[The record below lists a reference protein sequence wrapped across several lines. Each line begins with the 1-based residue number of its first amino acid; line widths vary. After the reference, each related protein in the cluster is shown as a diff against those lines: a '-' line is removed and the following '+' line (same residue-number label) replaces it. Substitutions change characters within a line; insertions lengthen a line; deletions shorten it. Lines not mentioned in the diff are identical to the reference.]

1 MKTSVIIPTFNESL
15 LLADTLSR
23 VQQHSPHEVIIGD
36 GGSTD
41 DTVAIARQMGVRVVD
56 SACGRAIQMNAA
68 AQEATGDLLMFL
80 HADSHIESSGYKKMV
95 DTMSRE
101 NYVGGAFSLHIQSD
115 LPSIKTISRLATL
128 RSRHLNL
135 AYGDQAI
142 FVKAEAFRALNG
154 FSPLPICE
162 DLDFFLKLKKHGR
175 VVILKEKAVTSS
187 RRWMKEGVT
196 FTTARNIAI
205 ATLFLLGFPPAQLS
219 KWYLPK
225 R

>member
-1 MKTSVIIPTFNESL
+1 MKTSIIIPTFNESL
-15 LLADTLSR
+15 LLADTLAR
-23 VQQHSPHEVIIGD
+23 VQQHDPYEVIVGD
-36 GGSTD
+36 GGSAD
-41 DTVAIARQMGVRVVD
+41 DTVAIARQMGARVVA
-56 SACGRAIQMNAA
+56 SACGRAVQMNAA
-68 AQEATGDLLMFL
+68 ARSATGDLLVFL
-80 HADSHIESSGYKKMV
+80 HADSHIDSSGYKKMV

-115 LPSIKTISRLATL
+115 LSSMKTISRLATW
-128 RSRHLNL
+128 RSRHLHL

-142 FVKAEAFRALNG
+142 FVRAEAFQALNG

-175 VVILKEKAVTSS
+175 VIILKEKAVTSA
-187 RRWMKEGVT
+187 RRWLKEGVA
-196 FTTARNIAI
+196 FTTARNILI
-205 ATLFLLGFPPAQLS
+205 TTLFLLGFPPARLS

>member
-1 MKTSVIIPTFNESL
+1 MKTSIIIPTFNESL

-23 VQQHSPHEVIIGD
+23 VQQHGPHEVIIGD
-36 GGSTD
+36 GGSED
-41 DTVAIARQMGVRVVD
+41 DTVAIARRLGARVVD
-56 SACGRAIQMNAA
+56 SACGRAVQMNTAA
-68 AQEATGDLLMFL
+68 REATGDLLMFL
-80 HADSHIESSGYKKMV
+80 HADSHIDSCGYKKMV

-115 LPSIKTISRLATL
+115 LSSMKTISRLATL
-128 RSRHLNL
+128 RSRTLNL
-135 AYGDQAI
+135 VYGDQAI
-142 FVKAEAFRALNG
+142 FVKADAFQALNG

-175 VVILKEKAVTSS
+175 VIILKEKAVTSS
-187 RRWMKEGVT
+187 RRWIKEGVT
-196 FTTARNIAI
+196 FTTVRNIAI
-205 ATLFLLGFPPAQLS
+205 ATLFLLGFPPARMS

>member
-1 MKTSVIIPTFNESL
+1 MKISVIIPTFNESL
-15 LLADTLSR
+15 LLSDTLDR
-23 VQQHSPHEVIIGD
+23 IQQHGPHEIIIGD
-36 GGSTD
+36 GGSAD
-41 DTVAIARQMGVRVVD
+41 DTVAIARRMGARVVE
-56 SACGRAIQMNAA
+56 SACGRAVQMNSAA
-68 AQEATGDLLMFL
+68 GSATGDLLVFL
-80 HADSHIESSGYKKMV
+80 HADSHIDSCGYKKMV

-115 LPSIKTISRLATL
+115 LSSMKTISRLATL

-142 FVKAEAFRALNG
+142 FVRAEAFQALNG

-162 DLDFFLKLKKHGR
+162 DLDFFLKLKKYGR
-175 VVILKEKAVTSS
+175 VIILKEKVVTSA
-187 RRWMKEGVT
+187 RRWMEEGVA
-196 FTTARNIAI
+196 FTTARNIVI
-205 ATLFLLGFPPAQLS
+205 ATLFLLGFPPARLS

>member
-1 MKTSVIIPTFNESL
+1 
-15 LLADTLSR
+15 
-23 VQQHSPHEVIIGD
+23 
-36 GGSTD
+36 
-41 DTVAIARQMGVRVVD
+41 MGVRVVD

-142 FVKAEAFRALNG
+142 FVRAEVFRALNG

-175 VVILKEKAVTSS
+175 VVILKEKAVTSA

-196 FTTARNIAI
+196 FTTTRNIAI
-205 ATLFLLGFPPAQLS
+205 ATLFLLGNFRRVTIGQRRLAREHGMIQHRPGFDE
-219 KWYLPK
+219 LPEGGS
-225 R
+225 RVGDHG

>member
-1 MKTSVIIPTFNESL
+1 
-15 LLADTLSR
+15 
-23 VQQHSPHEVIIGD
+23 
-36 GGSTD
+36 
-41 DTVAIARQMGVRVVD
+41 
-56 SACGRAIQMNAA
+56 
-68 AQEATGDLLMFL
+68 
-80 HADSHIESSGYKKMV
+80 MV

-115 LPSIKTISRLATL
+115 LSSMKTISRLATL
-128 RSRHLNL
+128 RSRTLNL
-135 AYGDQAI
+135 VYGDQAI
-142 FVKAEAFRALNG
+142 FVKADAFQALNG

-175 VVILKEKAVTSS
+175 VIILKEKVVTSS
-187 RRWMKEGVT
+187 RRWMKEGVA

>member
-1 MKTSVIIPTFNESL
+1 MKISVIIPTFNEAL
-15 LLADTLSR
+15 LLADTLER
-23 VQQHSPHEVIIGD
+23 IQQHGPHEVIIGD
-36 GGSTD
+36 GGSAD
-41 DTVAIARQMGVRVVD
+41 DTVAIARQMGARVVE
-56 SACGRAIQMNAA
+56 SACGRAVQMNSAA
-68 AQEATGDLLMFL
+68 RSATGDLFVFL
-80 HADSHIESSGYKKMV
+80 HADSHIDSGGYQKMV

-115 LPSIKTISRLATL
+115 LPAMKTISRLATW
-128 RSRHLNL
+128 RSRHFHL

-142 FVKAEAFRALNG
+142 FVRAEAFQALNG

-175 VVILKEKAVTSS
+175 VIILKEKVVTSA
-187 RRWMKEGVT
+187 RRWMAEGVA
-196 FTTARNIAI
+196 FTTARNLVV
-205 ATLFLLGFPPAQLS
+205 ATLFLLGFPPARLS